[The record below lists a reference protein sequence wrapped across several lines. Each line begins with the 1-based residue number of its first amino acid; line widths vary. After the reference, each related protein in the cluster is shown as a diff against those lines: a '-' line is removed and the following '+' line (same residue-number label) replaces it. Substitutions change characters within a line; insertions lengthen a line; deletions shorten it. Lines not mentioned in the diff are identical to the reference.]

1 MKVRYFSTS
10 ARIEICLRSTFGLR
24 ASVSSRSSGPSQLA
38 SESCSAS
45 SRSGA
50 AGTISKSSG
59 SASIDGSGR
68 RQQRVALI
76 DERREFAA
84 VAVARNPVHRAFQPR
99 ARHGADRAERIGD
112 ADHIVHLSPAVERD
126 IASRSNRVGGARRRS
141 EEHTSELQSLMSNS
155 YAVFW

>member
-10 ARIEICLRSTFGLR
+10 ARIEICLRSTFWLR
-24 ASVSSRSSGPSQLA
+24 ASVSSRSSGPSQLS

-99 ARHGADRAERIGD
+99 ARHGAEARKSGVLGKRGSVRVDPGGRRI
-112 ADHIVHLSPAVERD
+112 IKKKKKK
-126 IASRSNRVGGARRRS
+126 
-141 EEHTSELQSLMSNS
+141 
-155 YAVFW
+155 